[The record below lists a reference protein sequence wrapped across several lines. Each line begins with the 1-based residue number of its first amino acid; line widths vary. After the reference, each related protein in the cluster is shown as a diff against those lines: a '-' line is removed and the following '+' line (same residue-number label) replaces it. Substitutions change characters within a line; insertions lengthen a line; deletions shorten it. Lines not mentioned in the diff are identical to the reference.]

1 MRWDPGQYERYAG
14 ERGRP
19 FLDLLSRI
27 GAESP
32 RRVVDLGCGP
42 GTLTALLARRWPQAR
57 VEGIDSSPE
66 MIERAAALTGD
77 RVTFGLGDV
86 GEWAVPADADVVLSN
101 ATLQWVPNHRELMRT
116 WAASLPPGGWLAVQL
131 PGNFG
136 APSHTLMRALAESPA
151 WAPRVG
157 GVLRHHDVVAGPADY
172 AGDLLDAGLDVDAWE
187 ATYLHR
193 LVGPDPVLDWARG
206 TGLRPVLAALTPADA
221 VEFEAAYAAAL
232 REAYPATRHGTLFPF
247 RRVFAVAHR
256 P

>member
-1 MRWDPGQYERYAG
+1 
-14 ERGRP
+14 
-19 FLDLLSRI
+19 
-27 GAESP
+27 
-32 RRVVDLGCGP
+32 
-42 GTLTALLARRWPQAR
+42 
-57 VEGIDSSPE
+57 
-66 MIERAAALTGD
+66 
-77 RVTFGLGDV
+77 
-86 GEWAVPADADVVLSN
+86 
-101 ATLQWVPNHRELMRT
+101 
-116 WAASLPPGGWLAVQL
+116 
-131 PGNFG
+131 
-136 APSHTLMRALAESPA
+136 MRALAESPA